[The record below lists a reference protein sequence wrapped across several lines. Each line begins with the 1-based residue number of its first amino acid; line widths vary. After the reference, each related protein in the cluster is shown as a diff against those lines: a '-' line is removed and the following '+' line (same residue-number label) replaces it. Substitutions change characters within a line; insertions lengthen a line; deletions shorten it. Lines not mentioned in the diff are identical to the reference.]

1 MNHLEPNSK
10 YLKHFT
16 KYLVRTFLQTKRS
29 QNEHP
34 IWRFVLAWCHFEVH
48 FRAIST
54 KFIPYIFRII
64 CVGKRQYHCGKWTFG
79 NSIIPLASSIFQSL
93 RPSNILLHYF
103 PKILII
109 CLSTK
114 PCFLS
119 SPVSRFARSMFYFAV
134 QVSAHLWA
142 VSDRSWDTSK
152 YLKGL
157 AQKFKFFE
165 GIWWLCAT
173 FR

>member
-1 MNHLEPNSK
+1 MLFFQSLSKISSHFRPKYPKDLKMNDLEPNSK
-10 YLKHFT
+10 YFETFYQISCKDNKILKMSTRFGDLCLLGAILRYILEDFHQMT
-16 KYLVRTFLQTKRS
+16 SLQ
-29 QNEHP
+29 
-34 IWRFVLAWCHFEVH
+34 I
-48 FRAIST
+48 
-54 KFIPYIFRII
+54 RII
-64 CVGKRQYHCGKWTFG
+64 CVGKRQIPLREMNFREF
-79 NSIIPLASSIFQSL
+79 IIPLDSGIFQSL

-142 VSDRSWDTSK
+142 VSDRS
-152 YLKGL
+152 
-157 AQKFKFFE
+157 
-165 GIWWLCAT
+165 
-173 FR
+173 

>member
-1 MNHLEPNSK
+1 M
-10 YLKHFT
+10 
-16 KYLVRTFLQTKRS
+16 
-29 QNEHP
+29 
-34 IWRFVLAWCHFEVH
+34 LAWCHFEVH
-48 FRAIST
+48 FRGIST
-54 KFIPYIFRII
+54 KWLPAIFRII
-64 CVGKRQYHCGKWTFG
+64 CVGKRQYHCGEWTSG
-79 NSIIPLASSIFQSL
+79 NSIIPLDSGIFQSL

-157 AQKFKFFE
+157 AQKFKFFGRKLMIMCNISVIQQNIVPAFSRHLVAFE
-165 GIWWLCAT
+165 SIGLFANIVWELSYKIKP
-173 FR
+173 

>member
-1 MNHLEPNSK
+1 M
-10 YLKHFT
+10 
-16 KYLVRTFLQTKRS
+16 
-29 QNEHP
+29 
-34 IWRFVLAWCHFEVH
+34 LAWCHFEVH
-48 FRAIST
+48 FRVIST
-54 KFIPYIFRII
+54 KWIPRTFRII
-64 CVGKRQYHCGKWTFG
+64 CVGKRQLPMREMNLREF
-79 NSIIPLASSIFQSL
+79 IIPLDSGIFQSL
-93 RPSNILLHYF
+93 RPSNILFQYF

-134 QVSAHLWA
+134 HVSAHLWA

-157 AQKFKFFE
+157 AQKFKFFWGKLMIMCNISVIQQNFVPAFSRHLVAFE
-165 GIWWLCAT
+165 SIGLFTNLVWELSYKIKP
-173 FR
+173 